1 MRDETLNRLCN
12 DVIALLERDGL
23 SAIDRFARIG
33 AAPLRYTGERY
44 RGGNAISLWATRE
57 LKGYGSPYWAT
68 YKQAAADGANVR
80 KGEKG
85 TTVVFWSEVEKPDG
99 EKHMFARAYT
109 VFNADQIHGLDP
121 KFYPVQARSENIPD
135 HDKAEDFLLHLGVQ
149 RQEGNTACY
158 VRPPVDTVIMPPRRA
173 FATQDA
179 FYATLFHEVVHWS
192 GAENRAR
199 RPKGKTFG
207 DSVYAMEELVAE
219 LGAAL
224 LCRDF
229 EISKT
234 PREDHAAYLASW
246 LKGLKSDPMS
256 LWTAASAAEA
266 AVTWLH
272 HHSDAAIPME
282 IVA

>member
-1 MRDETLNRLCN
+1 MRDETLNRLCT

-23 SAIDRFARIG
+23 PAIDRFARIG

-44 RGGNAISLWATRE
+44 RGGNALALWATRE
-57 LKGYGSPYWAT
+57 IRGYSSPYWAT
-68 YKQAAADGANVR
+68 YRQAAADGANVR

-85 TTVVFWSEVEKPDG
+85 TPVVFWSEVEKADG
-99 EKHMFARAYT
+99 TKHMFARSYT
-109 VFNADQIHGLDP
+109 VFNADQIDGLDP
-121 KFYPVQARSENIPD
+121 KFFPLVARSENIPD
-135 HDKAEDFLLHLGVQ
+135 HAKAEDWLLHLGVK
-149 RQEGNTACY
+149 RQEGNRACY
-158 VRPPVDTVIMPPRRA
+158 VHAPVDTVIMPPRRA

-179 FYATLFHEVVHWS
+179 FYATLLHEVVHWS
-192 GAENRAR
+192 GAEKRAR
-199 RPKGKTFG
+199 RPKGKAFG
-207 DSVYAMEELVAE
+207 DEAYAMEELVAE

-229 EISKT
+229 EINKT

-246 LKGLKSDPMS
+246 LKALKGDPML

-272 HHSDAAIPME
+272 HHSDAALPIG
-282 IVA
+282 AAA